1 MLIIILRINFFL
13 LVNFNKYR
21 EVNNMQKINIGLFGL
36 LIIILLILYQ
46 NFKIIHY
53 NSELQSS
60 IDNLNLLVEDIHN
73 DVHELIK

>member
-1 MLIIILRINFFL
+1 
-13 LVNFNKYR
+13 
-21 EVNNMQKINIGLFGL
+21 MQKINIGLFGL

-46 NFKIIHY
+46 NLKIIHY
-53 NSELQSS
+53 NNELQSS

>member
-1 MLIIILRINFFL
+1 
-13 LVNFNKYR
+13 
-21 EVNNMQKINIGLFGL
+21 MQKINIGLFGL
-36 LIIILLILYQ
+36 LIIIILILYQ

-53 NSELQSS
+53 NNELQSS

>member
-1 MLIIILRINFFL
+1 
-13 LVNFNKYR
+13 
-21 EVNNMQKINIGLFGL
+21 MQKINIGLFGL

-53 NSELQSS
+53 NNELQSS

-73 DVHELIK
+73 DVHELWSTARIHGSHGSNAAKRRRSLSRRS